1 MSKRFIE
8 DSWRTPIQKM
18 EVGDKIITKS
28 RTITKTDIELGALLG
43 GDYAPQFLS
52 EKAAQ
57 DSGWKTQLLPGICTV
72 NIAYGLLIQAGF
84 LSDIIAYM
92 GTDNMR
98 FHAPVYPGNSIRME
112 AELTNKRKSE
122 KGWVCE
128 YDWIIKNQDDV
139 NVADGHNI

>member
-1 MSKRFIE
+1 MSKHFIE
-8 DSWRTPIQKM
+8 DNWRMPIQKM
-18 EVGDKIITKS
+18 EIGDKITTKW

-57 DSGWKTQLLPGICTV
+57 DSGWKTQLLPGVCTL

-98 FHAPVYPGNSIRME
+98 FHAPVYPGDSIRME
-112 AELTNKRKSE
+112 AEVTSKKKAR
-122 KGWVCE
+122 KGWICE
-128 YDWIIKNQDDV
+128 YNWTIRNQDGV
-139 NVADGHNI
+139 AVADGHNI

>member
-1 MSKRFIE
+1 MSKHFIE
-8 DSWRTPIQKM
+8 DNWRTPIQKM
-18 EVGDKIITKS
+18 EIGDKIITKS

-112 AELTNKRKSE
+112 AELTSRKKSK
-122 KGWVCE
+122 KGWICE
-128 YDWIIKNQDDV
+128 YDWVIKNQDGM

>member
-8 DSWRTPIQKM
+8 DNWRTPIQKM
-18 EVGDKIITKS
+18 EIGDKIITKS

-98 FHAPVYPGNSIRME
+98 FHVPVYPGNSIRME
-112 AELTNKRKSE
+112 AELTSKKKSK
-122 KGWVCE
+122 KGWICE
-128 YDWIIKNQDDV
+128 YDWIIKNQDGM

>member
-8 DSWRTPIQKM
+8 DNWRTPIQKM
-18 EVGDKIITKS
+18 EIGDKIITKS

-112 AELTNKRKSE
+112 AELTSKKKSK
-122 KGWVCE
+122 KGWICE
-128 YDWIIKNQDDV
+128 YDWIIKNQDGV

>member
-8 DSWRTPIQKM
+8 DNWRTPIQKM
-18 EVGDKIITKS
+18 EIGDKIITKS

-112 AELTNKRKSE
+112 AELTSKKKSK
-122 KGWVCE
+122 KGWICE
-128 YDWIIKNQDDV
+128 YDWIIKNQDGM

>member
-8 DSWRTPIQKM
+8 DNWRTPIQKM
-18 EVGDKIITKS
+18 EIGDKIITKS
-28 RTITKTDIELGALLG
+28 RTITKTDVELGALLG

-112 AELTNKRKSE
+112 AEVTSKKKSK
-122 KGWVCE
+122 KGWICE
-128 YDWIIKNQDDV
+128 YDWIIKNQDGV

>member
-1 MSKRFIE
+1 MSKHFIE
-8 DSWRTPIQKM
+8 DNWRTPIQKM
-18 EVGDKIITKS
+18 EIGDKIITKS

-112 AELTNKRKSE
+112 AELTSRKKSK
-122 KGWVCE
+122 KGWICE
-128 YDWIIKNQDDV
+128 YDWVVKNQDGM

>member
-1 MSKRFIE
+1 MKI
-8 DSWRTPIQKM
+8 
-18 EVGDKIITKS
+18 GDKIITKS

-92 GTDNMR
+92 GTDKMR
-98 FHAPVYPGNSIRME
+98 FHVPVYPGDSIRME
-112 AELTNKRKSE
+112 AELTSKKKSK
-122 KGWVCE
+122 KGWICE
-128 YDWIIKNQDDV
+128 YDWMIKNQDGL
-139 NVADGHNI
+139 NVAEGHNI

>member
-1 MSKRFIE
+1 MSKHFIE
-8 DSWRTPIQKM
+8 DNLITPIQKI
-18 EVGDKIITKS
+18 GIGYKIMTKS

-112 AELTNKRKSE
+112 AELTSRKKSK
-122 KGWVCE
+122 KGWICE
-128 YDWIIKNQDDV
+128 YDWVIKNQDGM

>member
-1 MSKRFIE
+1 M
-8 DSWRTPIQKM
+8 
-18 EVGDKIITKS
+18 ITKS

-98 FHAPVYPGNSIRME
+98 FHVPVYPGNSIRME
-112 AELTNKRKSE
+112 AELTSKKKSK
-122 KGWVCE
+122 KGWICE
-128 YDWIIKNQDDV
+128 YDWIIKNQDGM

>member
-8 DSWRTPIQKM
+8 DNWRTPIQKM
-18 EVGDKIITKS
+18 EIGDKIITKS

-98 FHAPVYPGNSIRME
+98 FHTPVYPGNSIRME
-112 AELTNKRKSE
+112 AELTSKKKSK
-122 KGWVCE
+122 KGWICE
-128 YDWIIKNQDDV
+128 YDWIIKNQDGM

>member
-1 MSKRFIE
+1 
-8 DSWRTPIQKM
+8 
-18 EVGDKIITKS
+18 
-28 RTITKTDIELGALLG
+28 LGALLG
-43 GDYAPQFLS
+43 GDYAPQFFS

-98 FHAPVYPGNSIRME
+98 FHAPVYPGDSIRME
-112 AELTNKRKSE
+112 AEVTSKKKSK
-122 KGWVCE
+122 KGWICE
-128 YDWIIKNQDDV
+128 YDWIIKNQDGV

>member
-1 MSKRFIE
+1 MKI
-8 DSWRTPIQKM
+8 
-18 EVGDKIITKS
+18 GDKIITKS

-92 GTDNMR
+92 GTDKMR
-98 FHAPVYPGNSIRME
+98 FHVPVYPGDSIRME
-112 AELTNKRKSE
+112 AELTSRKKSK
-122 KGWVCE
+122 KGWICE
-128 YDWIIKNQDDV
+128 YDWMIKNQDGL
-139 NVADGHNI
+139 NVAEGHNI

>member
-1 MSKRFIE
+1 MPKRFIE
-8 DSWRTPIQKM
+8 NNWRAPIQKM
-18 EVGDKIITKS
+18 KIGDKIITKS

-92 GTDNMR
+92 GTDKMR
-98 FHAPVYPGNSIRME
+98 FHVPVYPGDSIRME
-112 AELTNKRKSE
+112 AELTSKKKSK
-122 KGWVCE
+122 KGWICE
-128 YDWIIKNQDDV
+128 YDWMIKNQDGL
-139 NVADGHNI
+139 NVAEGHNI

>member
-8 DSWRTPIQKM
+8 DNWRTPIQKM
-18 EVGDKIITKS
+18 EIDDKIITKF

-52 EKAAQ
+52 KKAAQ
-57 DSGWKTQLLPGICTV
+57 DSGWKTQLLPGICTL

-112 AELTNKRKSE
+112 AALTSKKKSK
-122 KGWVCE
+122 KGWICE
-128 YDWIIKNQDDV
+128 YDWIIKNQDGI
-139 NVADGHNI
+139 NIADGHNI

>member
-8 DSWRTPIQKM
+8 DNWRTPIQKM
-18 EVGDKIITKS
+18 EIGDKIITKL

-112 AELTNKRKSE
+112 AELTSRKKSK
-122 KGWVCE
+122 KGWICE
-128 YDWIIKNQDDV
+128 YDWIIKNQDGV